1 MIFKSY
7 QIREKFEIINNC
19 KGILIYGE
27 NLGLKND
34 IKEFFKIRYKQ
45 SEIITFF
52 QDEIIKNKD
61 ILLKEIL
68 NTSLFNPEKTII
80 VFEVSEKILSVVN
93 EVIEQ
98 NVKNF
103 KIILFAGE
111 LEKRS
116 KLRNL
121 FEKEDKLAI
130 VACYNDTEITLR
142 NYVASMLKGFKNLDS
157 ETINLIIENS
167 NKDRNIIKNE
177 IEKIKNCFP
186 EKEIKNQELPE
197 LLNFKEIK
205 DFDEMRH
212 VTFTGNKEK
221 LGELLSYAK
230 FSSEDVM
237 YYLTAMTNRLKKMK
251 ETLEIDETVG
261 NIENSINLLKIKVF
275 WKDKPNFVNE
285 VRRFDKKKIDKTLE
299 KLRDLEILIKTQP
312 KINSGVVLK
321 DFLVNFCN
329 LQSNASLKA

>member
-7 QIREKFEIINNC
+7 QIREKFEIINNR

-68 NTSLFNPEKTII
+68 NISLFNPEKTII
-80 VFEVSEKILSVVN
+80 VFEVSEKIFSVVN
-93 EVIEQ
+93 EAIEQ
-98 NVKNF
+98 KVKNF

-275 WKDKPNFVNE
+275 WKDKPSFVNE